1 MIYKKTKKSILWGT
15 INSVTINHIMCEFHG
30 DALYIFLTSL
40 VMSILFVGAC
50 ILHSIK

>member
-1 MIYKKTKKSILWGT
+1 MIHKKTKSILRGT
-15 INSVTINHIMCEFHG
+15 INSVTINSIMCEFYG
-30 DALYIFLTSL
+30 DALYILLTSL